1 MLVLGAELAQRLSFY
16 RASGIKYPQ
25 FFLSMELRV
34 KRAPRIDIEITV
46 PGIKVSRIVQ

>member
-25 FFLSMELRV
+25 S
-34 KRAPRIDIEITV
+34 
-46 PGIKVSRIVQ
+46 VSSYLWSCE